1 MISEQDNTPEEVKGR
16 VTQMTKAIR
25 YKARKEGGNLFK
37 AFNDYMGSQSGI
49 SSTERQ
55 MVKQKLGLTERYSSW
70 RDELELREVVSSDPK
85 TDDEM
90 EKTIKEKKVKNKIV
104 INPSMQ
110 EAIKEIGGTILEV
123 VEIDEQDQELTP
135 DQKKQLQIK
144 SQMMKKQQ
152 MLDRQRLQAQRSGK
166 IPMGR
171 AHEGYAGYAP
181 GDVDQK
187 VGAVTSIPKDEQDAA
202 KARLLA
208 KTKAKREMR
217 AGSPIAQALKTDKK
231 LMDLHKEDVEQLEE
245 DSRRTSN
252 KKETARVRSNIKAFG
267 SNYTPPNNWDPD
279 ANRGQGEVVTRKQ
292 MEKKRRKSLRQ
303 EEVEQV
309 DERVLDKAEK
319 GEKERI
325 VKGMKKKFSSFK
337 DRYGK
342 DAKSV
347 MYATATKMAK
357 DNMDTSKS
365 DRRYG
370 VE

>member
-55 MVKQKLGLTERYSSW
+55 LVKQKLGLTERYSSW
-70 RDELELREVVSSDPK
+70 RDELELREVVDVPSSEPK
-85 TDDEM
+85 TDKEM
-90 EKTIKEKKVKNKIV
+90 EKTVKEKKVKNKIV

-110 EAIKEIGGTILEV
+110 EAIEEIGGTILEV

-166 IPMGR
+166 LPMGR
-171 AHEGYAGYAP
+171 AHEGYAP

-187 VGAVTSIPKDEQDAA
+187 VGAVTAIPKDEQDAA

-217 AGSPIAQALKTDKK
+217 KEGVGQVGEGVLDDALKTDKK
-231 LMDLHKEDVEQLEE
+231 MGELHKKVDNDVK
-245 DSRRTSN
+245 RMKAG
-252 KKETARVRSNIKAFG
+252 KKFK
-267 SNYTPPNNWDPD
+267 
-279 ANRGQGEVVTRKQ
+279 
-292 MEKKRRKSLRQ
+292 

-309 DERVLDKAEK
+309 DERVLDRAEK

>member
-55 MVKQKLGLTERYSSW
+55 LVKQKLGLTERYSSW
-70 RDELELREVVSSDPK
+70 RDELELREVVDVPSSEPK
-85 TDDEM
+85 TDKEM
-90 EKTIKEKKVKNKIV
+90 EKTVKEKKVKNKIV

-110 EAIKEIGGTILEV
+110 EAIEEIGGTILEV

-166 IPMGR
+166 LPMGR
-171 AHEGYAGYAP
+171 AHEGYAP

-187 VGAVTSIPKDEQDAA
+187 VGAVTAIPKDEQDAA

-231 LMDLHKEDVEQLEE
+231 IMDLHKEDVEQ
-245 DSRRTSN
+245 
-252 KKETARVRSNIKAFG
+252 
-267 SNYTPPNNWDPD
+267 
-279 ANRGQGEVVTRKQ
+279 
-292 MEKKRRKSLRQ
+292 
-303 EEVEQV
+303 V
-309 DERVLDKAEK
+309 DERVLDRAEK

>member
-1 MISEQDNTPEEVKGR
+1 MISEQENTPEEVKSR

-49 SSTERQ
+49 SSSERQ
-55 MVKQKLGLTERYSSW
+55 LVKQKLGLSERYSSW
-70 RDELELREVVSSDPK
+70 RDELELREVVDVPSSGAK
-85 TDDEM
+85 TDKEM
-90 EKTIKEKKVKNKIV
+90 EKTIKEKKVNNKIV
-104 INPSMQ
+104 INPTMQ
-110 EAIKEIGGTILEV
+110 EAFDEIGGTILEV
-123 VEIDEQDQELTP
+123 VEIEEGYKEIDKKKETAMYRRAGNLARTSLSSKGKKKEDAQNKSAKIVSAISRQKENERFSKMADEKARDNYNEESEN
-135 DQKKQLQIK
+135 DDMKKKQLQHQT
-144 SQMMKKQQ
+144 QMLKKQQ
-152 MLDRQRLQAQRSGK
+152 MLDRQRLQMMKQGK
-166 IPMGR
+166 LPTGHM
-171 AHEGYAGYAP
+171 
-181 GDVDQK
+181 
-187 VGAVTSIPKDEQDAA
+187 
-202 KARLLA
+202 
-208 KTKAKREMR
+208 
-217 AGSPIAQALKTDKK
+217 
-231 LMDLHKEDVEQLEE
+231 
-245 DSRRTSN
+245 
-252 KKETARVRSNIKAFG
+252 
-267 SNYTPPNNWDPD
+267 
-279 ANRGQGEVVTRKQ
+279 
-292 MEKKRRKSLRQ
+292 

-309 DERVLDKAEK
+309 DEKVLDRAEK